1 MTATTQAAPSR
12 KIEIRRASEGR
23 ELMEAMYFGPMD
35 EAQMQGLT
43 KLVEADYANGFVV
56 KVLFSSEA
64 LGLSLTYSWFK
75 PGFPLPRHS
84 HSADCLYYVISG
96 EMHFGEEVLGAG
108 DCMHVPAGAL
118 YTFETGPDGV
128 EFIEYRQAARY
139 DIRYQSPAKIWDR
152 QLEQTRTHAS
162 HWKDAAPPMAVRRMT
177 GQA

>member
-1 MTATTQAAPSR
+1 MTTVTESSR
-12 KIEIRRASEGR
+12 KIEIRRAGEGK
-23 ELMEAMYFGPMD
+23 ELMEAMFFGPMD
-35 EAQMQGLT
+35 AHHMEGLA

-96 EMHFGEEVLGAG
+96 EMHLGEEVLAAG

-128 EFIEYRQAARY
+128 EFIEFRQAARY
-139 DIRYQSPAKIWDR
+139 DIRYQSPPRVWER
-152 QLEQTRTHAS
+152 QLDQTRTHAGL
-162 HWKDAAPPMAVRRMT
+162 WKDAEAPLAVRRMT